1 MDSPRLAPHG
11 RPSPP
16 AHHCKATF
24 CSLQK
29 TSVTPSVLAHDSSPG
44 RPLGRVPAKVPKAPH
59 PSRPRSEACK
69 HQPPLPQRQKPQV
82 HPSPVDVT
90 RVCPHR
96 PAARELPPQHWPRTR
111 CTRLPP
117 RHSHLT
123 VLPAPPDTHASAPRG
138 HHTHHWHTRSST
150 PLHAHTLSV
159 SHTLPHTCSHS
170 HTLSHTL
177 LHTRSHSHT
186 LTLNHVCSHT
196 PTHPLSH
203 SPCTC
208 THTPNTV
215 THSFSVTHAHTCC
228 HSHSHTLTHSQS
240 HKDTLTLG
248 ITHSNTCLLSS
259 TLPLPAPPTHYSVS
273 HSHMLPLKHTPSYTL
288 LYSHTLSV
296 SHSYILIV
304 THSPPTQSHSH
315 HHTHLLSSTL
325 THSYRHPLTL
335 THPIS
340 DHVSQPGGP
349 RTQRGSRATCRTCT
363 PAGPT
368 GTWGGPAVQPPTTAT
383 EQASR
388 ESESHDVL
396 HSQCAGKLCSHER
409 LCGLSC
415 VQ

>member
-117 RHSHLT
+117 RHSHLR

-170 HTLSHTL
+170 HILSHTL

-259 TLPLPAPPTHYSVS
+259 TLPLPAPPHTLLSITLTHASSQAHSFLHTPVLPHTLS
-273 HSHMLPLKHTPSYTL
+273 ITLLHTHSHTLPPHTVTLSPSHTLALKHTHTL
-288 LYSHTLSV
+288 LP
-296 SHSYILIV
+296 
-304 THSPPTQSHSH
+304 PPT
-315 HHTHLLSSTL
+315 HTH
-325 THSYRHPLTL
+325 
-335 THPIS
+335 
-340 DHVSQPGGP
+340 
-349 RTQRGSRATCRTCT
+349 T
-363 PAGPT
+363 PH
-368 GTWGGPAVQPPTTAT
+368 Q
-383 EQASR
+383 
-388 ESESHDVL
+388 
-396 HSQCAGKLCSHER
+396 
-409 LCGLSC
+409 
-415 VQ
+415 